1 MLTNEQKLDEI
12 YTIIKAQEARTK
24 RAALFRF
31 LKWTIILALV
41 YTASQNP
48 DLILK
53 KVTEYVMP
61 SVMENMSQ
69 NMPSVM
75 DNMADPELIKKI
87 QESLV
92 PSN

>member
-12 YTIIKAQEARTK
+12 YTIIKTQEARTR
-24 RAALFRF
+24 RAALLRI
-31 LKWTIILALV
+31 LKWTIILAIV
-41 YTASQNP
+41 FIASQNP

-53 KVTEYVMP
+53 KVTEYIMP

-87 QESLV
+87 QESLA